1 MRISVIGAGECCPT
15 IYNEA
20 LALGRLLA
28 KEGHLVIC
36 GGRGG
41 VMEAVAQGVAMVG
54 GVTIGILPG
63 RDIKEANKYITYP
76 IANGLGEMRN
86 FLVVLNGDI
95 VVAVS
100 GKYGTLSEIALAKKI
115 DRPVIVMGRWQS
127 IEGVIPVKTPKD
139 VIKTINKLSKDGV
152 KK

>member
-1 MRISVIGAGECCPT
+1 MRVSVIGASECCPT

-20 LALGRLLA
+20 VALGRLLA
-28 KEGHLVIC
+28 KEGYTVIC

-41 VMEAVAQGVAMVG
+41 VMEAIAQGVAMVG

-63 RDIKEANKYITYP
+63 RDTKEANKYITYP
-76 IANGLGEMRN
+76 VATGLGEMRN

-100 GKYGTLSEIALAKKI
+100 GRYGTLSEIALAKKI
-115 DRPVIVMGRWQS
+115 GRQVIVLGRWK
-127 IEGVIPVKTPKD
+127 ELDGVIPARDPKH
-139 VIKTINKLSKDGV
+139 VIKLIKEMREKD
-152 KK
+152 KI